1 MINELIK
8 NKKNLILLI
17 YLLLSSVLI
26 YLYSNSSKIKLT
38 YNLKIYED
46 KIINNYNETN
56 LAINSNNFKAIY
68 EQTRN
73 DIGKAEQFNFDF
85 NNALLD
91 YKNNNKISYLN
102 NFFIGISRLGYIIF
116 EVEAEKDI
124 DRIKL
129 GSFLEN
135 YLEQYF
141 NNRLSNHI
149 ENQKK
154 LFFERRSIF
163 IEKYKNIQLFL
174 DRLIKFTSNQIYIDK
189 DFLRSFF
196 EDINFVNQ
204 NYFSENIINNYK
216 SKLAEVYQSIENV
229 ENNRKIN
236 NYEISIYL
244 KNLYCKYCVRARELA
259 GDLPGDNQVNVLIF
273 DRNYNQNDFLEI
285 FNIEYNAFL
294 LPYVT
299 INGKVIGDYYDFKDW
314 YAKQI
319 NIDIKDS
326 ITNVKNFLMSKEVL
340 DDLYNNLIN
349 LYSNEDIYNDKVKL
363 FMNKN
368 INIIKLIEF
377 TEKKENDFFKLFLF
391 NLIIILFIYLIIN
404 FLLFEINL
412 IKNKKL

>member
-17 YLLLSSVLI
+17 YLFLSSVLI
-26 YLYSNSSKIKLT
+26 YLYSSSSKIKLT
-38 YNLKIYED
+38 YNLKINAD
-46 KIINNYNETN
+46 KIINNYNESN

-68 EQTRN
+68 RQIRN

-91 YKNNNKISYLN
+91 YKNNNKISYLG
-102 NFFIGISRLGYIIF
+102 NFFIGISRFGYIIF
-116 EVEAEKDI
+116 EVETHKDI
-124 DRIKL
+124 DKIKL

-141 NNRLSNHI
+141 NNRFSNHI

-163 IEKYKNIQLFL
+163 LKKYNNIELFL
-174 DRLIKFTSNQIYIDK
+174 DRIIKFTSNQIYIDK

-204 NYFSENIINNYK
+204 NYFSKNIINNYK

-244 KNLYCKYCVRARELA
+244 KNLYCKYCVRTRELA
-259 GDLPGDNQVNVLIF
+259 GDLPGDNQVDVLIL

-340 DDLYNNLIN
+340 DDLYNNLID

-377 TEKKENDFFKLFLF
+377 TEKKENAFFKLFLF

>member
-38 YNLKIYED
+38 YNMKIYAD

-68 EQTRN
+68 EQIRN
-73 DIGKAEQFNFDF
+73 DIGKSEQFNFDF

-102 NFFIGISRLGYIIF
+102 NFFIGISRFGYIIF

-154 LFFERRSIF
+154 LF
-163 IEKYKNIQLFL
+163 
-174 DRLIKFTSNQIYIDK
+174 
-189 DFLRSFF
+189 
-196 EDINFVNQ
+196 
-204 NYFSENIINNYK
+204 
-216 SKLAEVYQSIENV
+216 
-229 ENNRKIN
+229 
-236 NYEISIYL
+236 
-244 KNLYCKYCVRARELA
+244 
-259 GDLPGDNQVNVLIF
+259 
-273 DRNYNQNDFLEI
+273 
-285 FNIEYNAFL
+285 
-294 LPYVT
+294 
-299 INGKVIGDYYDFKDW
+299 
-314 YAKQI
+314 
-319 NIDIKDS
+319 
-326 ITNVKNFLMSKEVL
+326 
-340 DDLYNNLIN
+340 
-349 LYSNEDIYNDKVKL
+349 
-363 FMNKN
+363 
-368 INIIKLIEF
+368 
-377 TEKKENDFFKLFLF
+377 
-391 NLIIILFIYLIIN
+391 
-404 FLLFEINL
+404 
-412 IKNKKL
+412 

>member
-17 YLLLSSVLI
+17 YLFLSSVLI
-26 YLYSNSSKIKLT
+26 YLYSSSSKIKLT
-38 YNLKIYED
+38 YNLKINAD
-46 KIINNYNETN
+46 KIINNYNESN

-68 EQTRN
+68 RQIRN

-91 YKNNNKISYLN
+91 YKNNNKISYLG
-102 NFFIGISRLGYIIF
+102 NFFIGISRFGYIIF
-116 EVEAEKDI
+116 EVETHKDI
-124 DRIKL
+124 DKIKL

-141 NNRLSNHI
+141 NNRFSNHI

-163 IEKYKNIQLFL
+163 LKKYNNIELFL
-174 DRLIKFTSNQIYIDK
+174 DRIIKFTSNQIYIDK
-189 DFLRSFF
+189 GFLRSFF

-204 NYFSENIINNYK
+204 NYFSKNIINNYK

-244 KNLYCKYCVRARELA
+244 KNLYCKYCVRTRELA
-259 GDLPGDNQVNVLIF
+259 GDLPGDNQVDVLIL

-340 DDLYNNLIN
+340 DDLYNNLID

-377 TEKKENDFFKLFLF
+377 TEKKENAFFKLFLF